1 MGRVI
6 SGVCSLNLMKTML
19 SDVNNLAWV
28 LTPIQSYDTQ
38 VQEITE
44 TCLFKLRQ
52 GLEKVKIESV
62 KDLAAVLKVYET
74 FDKRLH
80 GDYVQKK
87 EVKLEGSVEQI
98 NTSNINIANELTNL
112 GISNDEVRK
121 VSYIEDVEGESI
133 KGVNNIEGPGS

>member
-1 MGRVI
+1 M
-6 SGVCSLNLMKTML
+6 
-19 SDVNNLAWV
+19 
-28 LTPIQSYDTQ
+28 
-38 VQEITE
+38 QEITE

-121 VSYIEDVEGESI
+121 VSYIEDVEGVIGDKS
-133 KGVNNIEGPGS
+133 IEGESKSIEGVSSEQAKDVLVEAEIQGSERSEKGQDKSTE